1 MSIIS
6 HKNLQFN
13 KDWAVNKP
21 NSSSSARITTCFI
34 FICLI
39 NKSSS
44 DSSLSLTTKRVKL
57 KYNNLYIY
65 KTGAFEACTIFHVR
79 TILKKKKNKI
89 QKKKK

>member
-21 NSSSSARITTCFI
+21 NSLSSARITTCFI

-39 NKSSS
+39 NESSS
-44 DSSLSLTTKRVKL
+44 DSSLSLTTKQVKL
-57 KYNNLYIY
+57 KYNNLYINIY
-65 KTGAFEACTIFHVR
+65 KTGAFEASTIFYVS
-79 TILKKKKNKI
+79 TIFKKKKKT
-89 QKKKK
+89 

>member
-13 KDWAVNKP
+13 KDWDVNKP

-57 KYNNLYIY
+57 KYNIYIY
-65 KTGAFEACTIFHVR
+65 IKPEL
-79 TILKKKKNKI
+79 LKFI
-89 QKKKK
+89 QFSISAQY

>member
-13 KDWAVNKP
+13 KDWDVNKP
-21 NSSSSARITTCFI
+21 NNSSSARITTCFI

-65 KTGAFEACTIFHVR
+65 IYIYKTGAFEASTIFHVS
-79 TILKKKKNKI
+79 TILKKKKN
-89 QKKKK
+89 